1 METVLPS
8 KLAPAS
14 SDETAAEN
22 AAEVADFDALVR
34 AHRPGVYRFLLASLR
49 DSAAADDLTQECFLR
64 AYRAR
69 GSFRGGAG
77 VRTWLM
83 QIAVNLVRSHL
94 ASARFKFWKRAAND
108 AIDLGEAGDQIG
120 DGETSPEQAALARQR
135 VTAVWNAAQS
145 LPRQQRTVFFL
156 RFVEDM
162 EVLEIAAA
170 TGLAEGTVKAHLF
183 RALEAVRNR
192 VERIK

>member
-1 METVLPS
+1 
-8 KLAPAS
+8 
-14 SDETAAEN
+14 
-22 AAEVADFDALVR
+22 
-34 AHRPGVYRFLLASLR
+34 
-49 DSAAADDLTQECFLR
+49 
-64 AYRAR
+64 
-69 GSFRGGAG
+69 
-77 VRTWLM
+77 M

-170 TGLAEGTVKAHLF
+170 TGLALKRNRKGAPCFARSK
-183 RALEAVRNR
+183 RCGNR

>member
-1 METVLPS
+1 MEKVLPS
-8 KLAPAS
+8 EYIEGAVA
-14 SDETAAEN
+14 AAEIT
-22 AAEVADFDALVR
+22 DFDALVR

-49 DSAAADDLTQECFLR
+49 DRAAAEDLTQECFLR

-69 GSFRGGAG
+69 DSFRGDAQ

-94 ASARFKFWKRAAND
+94 ASARFKFWKRAGTD
-108 AIDLGEAGDQIG
+108 SIDLNEAGDRVG
-120 DGETSPEQAALARQR
+120 DGQRSPEETAQVRQR
-135 VTAVWNAAQS
+135 VSAICSVAER
-145 LPRQQRTVFFL
+145 LPAQQRTVFFL

-162 EVLEIAAA
+162 ELLEIAAA
-170 TGLAEGTVKAHLF
+170 TGLAEGTVKAHLH

-192 VERIK
+192 VEKMK